1 MKWLVTGGAG
11 YIGSHVAHLLEEENN
26 EVTVID
32 NLSSGLRNRLSANTH
47 FIEADI
53 RDERVIQKI
62 FLDNRFEG
70 VMHLAALKSPEE
82 SVKNPEIYD
91 QVNRQG
97 TLNVISNS
105 VARGINYIVQ
115 SSSSSIYGDASKNE
129 LAETIFPQPVSP
141 YGKSKLDGEV
151 ALNKSVDS
159 KLILGTSL
167 RFFNVV
173 GALKTNLKDTSS
185 FNLFPKVIRAIQ
197 SNQAPVIFGRTFD
210 TRDGTCIR
218 DYVHAGDVARAHLQV
233 AKYLIAGNYVPKAL
247 NIGTG
252 RGSSVLEIVS
262 EFLQHMDSTLTPRY
276 EPPRE
281 GDPAVVIAN
290 CNLAA
295 ESINFTSKFEL
306 SDMVESSF

>member
-32 NLSSGLRNRLSANTH
+32 NLSSGLRSRLSEDIQ

-53 RDERVIQKI
+53 RDEVAIKEI
-62 FLDNRFEG
+62 FSNNNFDG

-82 SVKNPEIYD
+82 SVNKPDMYD

-97 TLNVISNS
+97 TLNIISNS
-105 VARGINYIVQ
+105 VARGVNYLVQ
-115 SSSSSIYGDASKNE
+115 SSSSAIYGDASKNE
-129 LAETIFPQPVSP
+129 LTETTFPQPISP
-141 YGKSKLDGEV
+141 YGKSKLEGEI

-173 GALKTNLKDTSS
+173 GALKADLRDTSS

-197 SNQAPVIFGRTFD
+197 SNQSPVIFGRDFD

-218 DYVHAGDVARAHLQV
+218 DYVHVGDVARAHLQI
-233 AKYLIAGNYVPKAL
+233 AEYLIAGKDVPKAL

-252 RGSSVLEIVS
+252 RGSSVLEIVT
-262 EFLQHMDSTLTPRY
+262 EFLRQMDSSLAPRY
-276 EPPRE
+276 EPRRE
-281 GDPAVVIAN
+281 GDPGVVIAN
-290 CNLAA
+290 SNLAA
-295 ESINFTSKFEL
+295 ESVNFVSKFDL
-306 SDMVESSF
+306 SNMVESSF

>member
-32 NLSSGLRNRLSANTH
+32 NLSSGLRNRLSGDTH

-53 RDERVIQKI
+53 RDERAIKKI
-62 FLDNRFEG
+62 FSDNRFEG

-91 QVNRQG
+91 QVNRLG

-105 VARGINYIVQ
+105 AACGVNYLVQ

-129 LAETIFPQPVSP
+129 LAETTFPQPISP

-151 ALNKSVDS
+151 ALNKSVES

-173 GALKTNLKDTSS
+173 GSLKSNLQDTSS

-197 SNQAPVIFGRTFD
+197 SNQSPVIYGRKFD

-218 DYVHAGDVARAHLQV
+218 DYVHVGDVARAHLQV
-233 AKYLIAGNYVPKAL
+233 AKYLISGNDVPKAL

-252 RGSSVLEIVS
+252 RGSSVLEIVT
-262 EFLQHMDSTLTPRY
+262 EFLRQTDSSLAPRY

-281 GDPAVVIAN
+281 GDPGVVIAN

-295 ESINFTSKFEL
+295 DSINFISKFDL
-306 SDMVESSF
+306 SNMVESSF

>member
-32 NLSSGLRNRLSANTH
+32 NLSSGLRNRLGRDIQ

-53 RDERVIQKI
+53 RDERAIKEL
-62 FLDNRFEG
+62 FSNNRFEG

-82 SVKNPEIYD
+82 SVKNPDIYD

-97 TLNVISNS
+97 TLNVISN
-105 VARGINYIVQ
+105 AATRGVNYIVQ
-115 SSSSSIYGDASKNE
+115 SSSSAIYGDASKSE
-129 LAETIFPQPVSP
+129 LAETIFPEPVSP
-141 YGKSKLDGEV
+141 YGESKLAGEV
-151 ALNKSVDS
+151 ALNKSIDS

-173 GALKTNLKDTSS
+173 GSLKASLQDTSS

-197 SNQAPVIFGRTFD
+197 SNQSPVIFGRNFD

-218 DYVHAGDVARAHLQV
+218 DYVHVGDVARAHLQV
-233 AKYLIAGNYVPKAL
+233 AKYLISGNDVPKAL

-252 RGSSVLEIVS
+252 RGSSVLEIVT
-262 EFLQHMDSTLTPRY
+262 EFLRQMDSSLSPRY

-281 GDPAVVIAN
+281 GDPGVVIAN

-295 ESINFTSKFEL
+295 ESVNFISKFDL
-306 SDMVESSF
+306 SNMVESSF

>member
-26 EVTVID
+26 EVIVID
-32 NLSSGLRNRLSANTH
+32 NLSSGLRNRLSRNIQ
-47 FIEADI
+47 FIETDI
-53 RDERVIQKI
+53 RDEAAIKKI
-62 FLDNRFEG
+62 FSNHYFDG

-82 SVKNPEIYD
+82 SVKNPDIYD
-91 QVNRQG
+91 EVNRQG
-97 TLNVISNS
+97 TLNIISNS
-105 VARGINYIVQ
+105 VARGVNYIVQ

-129 LAETIFPQPVSP
+129 LAETTFPQPVSP
-141 YGKSKLDGEV
+141 YGLSKLNGEI
-151 ALNKSVDS
+151 ALNKSIDS

-173 GALKTNLKDTSS
+173 GSLKTNLRDTSS

-197 SNQAPVIFGRTFD
+197 SNQSPVIFGRDFD
-210 TRDGTCIR
+210 TKDGTCIR
-218 DYVHAGDVARAHLQV
+218 DYVHVGDVARAHLQI
-233 AKYLIAGNYVPKAL
+233 AQYLIAGNDVPKAL

-252 RGSSVLEIVS
+252 RGSSVLEIIT
-262 EFLQHMDSTLTPRY
+262 EFLLQMDSSLAPRY
-276 EPPRE
+276 EPRRE

-295 ESINFTSKFEL
+295 ESVNFVSKFDL
-306 SDMVESSF
+306 SNMVESSF